1 MTARRALVAL
11 LLLAALAGGW
21 WFWQRA
27 AAPALP
33 QVISAPVTRGTIE
46 ETVLASGTLRPARL
60 VAVGSQVSGR
70 ITEVAVTLGQTVKA
84 GDLIAQIDSRTQTNA
99 LRTAEAS
106 LASTRAQRLEKEATL
121 ALARQVLDRQT
132 ELRRQRAVSQADM
145 DMAEADVAVAQAQIA
160 ALDAQIQQ
168 AQVAVDTAGTNLGF
182 TRITAPVDGTVLAVT
197 AQEGQ
202 TLNANQSTPTIVVL
216 GQLDRMVVEAQISE
230 ADILKVAPGQAV
242 WFTVLGARERRYDA
256 VLESIEPAPE
266 TITSDRA
273 IASGSAAASSSTATS
288 AIYYNGIL
296 TVPNPDG
303 RLKTYMTAEVH
314 VVLGRAEEALTVPS
328 AALGGQGGRRVVQV
342 LGADGRV
349 AEREV
354 RVGLDD
360 RVRAEIL
367 SGLEEGERVV
377 TGEAPAGGAAPGARR
392 GPRGPMGF

>member
-11 LLLAALAGGW
+11 VLLAALAGGW
-21 WFWQRA
+21 WLWQRA

-33 QVISAPVTRGTIE
+33 QVITAPVTRGAIE

-266 TITSDRA
+266 TITADRA
-273 IASGSAAASSSTATS
+273 IASGSAASSSSTATS

-314 VVLGRAEEALTVPS
+314 VVLGRAEQALTVPS

-377 TGEAPAGGAAPGARR
+377 TGEAAAAAPGARR